1 MRPLNEKPL
10 LNKYFPGLAL
20 TQSLQ
25 AALVPPIAG
34 SPCTNIP
41 RNNGGSC
48 PSSTVTGSMNIAGG
62 VIRAPPAIARNVNDM
77 AVAS

>member
-10 LNKYFPGLAL
+10 LKKYFPGLAL

-25 AALVPPIAG
+25 AGPVPPIAG

-41 RNNGGSC
+41 GNSGGSC
-48 PSSTVTGSMNIAGG
+48 PSSTVTGSMNLFGD
-62 VIRAPPAIARNVNDM
+62 VVRAPPAIPRNVVDM